1 MIKLLFIDI
10 IDIGVF
16 IMKYTTLFF
25 DADNTLLDFRAT
37 EQEALKRTFEQ
48 YGLAFEGDLRDAY
61 FSINQDLWYQYQ
73 HDMISR
79 KEVTD
84 GRFVALFNRF
94 SIPIDGIEVERVYER
109 ELSRS
114 HILMKD
120 ALRVVSKLSIHFD
133 LYIVSNGIALTQYS
147 RLADSGLQPFFKDV
161 FVSDAIGYRKPMKE
175 YFDCC
180 FARIDSIKREEV
192 LLIGDSLH
200 NDMQGG
206 LVAGI
211 DTCWMNPLH
220 FENKDHVPVTYEID
234 ELVQLYSIL
243 GVE

>member
-1 MIKLLFIDI
+1 MIKLLLHKLYE
-10 IDIGVF
+10 IGGVD
-16 IMKYTTLFF
+16 MKYTTLFF

-37 EQEALKRTFEQ
+37 EKEALQRTFEQ
-48 YGLAFEGDLRDAY
+48 YGLVFEGDLRDAY
-61 FSINQDLWYQYQ
+61 FEINSDLWYQYQ

-84 GRFVALFNRF
+84 GRFVALFEKF
-94 SIPIDGIEVERVYER
+94 SIPLDGVEVERVYER
-109 ELSRS
+109 ELSKS

-120 ALRVVSKLSIHFD
+120 ALEVVSKLSQTFT
-133 LYIVSNGIALTQYS
+133 LYIVSNGISLTQHS
-147 RLADSGLQPFFKDV
+147 RLKDSGLQPYFKDV

-175 YFDCC
+175 YFDVC
-180 FARIDSIKREEV
+180 FERIKGLSREEV
-192 LLIGDSLH
+192 LLIGDTLH
-200 NDMQGG
+200 NDMRGG

-220 FENKDHVPVTYEID
+220 LENKDEITVTYEID